1 MEINEYKAEK
11 IKACILFV
19 CVFVFFVY
27 VYDFVRSIS
36 VFSILSDSCA
46 PNEWDSNLPLIL
58 KRWASTPSLR
68 PFQSLGFQWRGDWL
82 KCSWLEALACKT
94 SKLESKSGNFN
105 STREKWIKV
114 KFIWQGL
121 SIWTLLN
128 LMDYFKFDYESPL
141 NAILTDQ
148 RRDEI
153 SLIGPNASWK
163 DSAADISNNF
173 TFNLIFA
180 SQSLPCM
187 YGICRARGEHE
198 WGCFS

>member
-68 PFQSLGFQWRGDWL
+68 PFQSLGFQ
-82 KCSWLEALACKT
+82 
-94 SKLESKSGNFN
+94 
-105 STREKWIKV
+105 
-114 KFIWQGL
+114 
-121 SIWTLLN
+121 
-128 LMDYFKFDYESPL
+128 
-141 NAILTDQ
+141 
-148 RRDEI
+148 
-153 SLIGPNASWK
+153 
-163 DSAADISNNF
+163 
-173 TFNLIFA
+173 
-180 SQSLPCM
+180 
-187 YGICRARGEHE
+187 
-198 WGCFS
+198 

>member
-1 MEINEYKAEK
+1 M
-11 IKACILFV
+11 
-19 CVFVFFVY
+19 
-27 VYDFVRSIS
+27 YDFDRSIS
-36 VFSILSDSCA
+36 VYSILSDSCA

-82 KCSWLEALACKT
+82 KCSWLEPLACKT
-94 SKLESKSGNFN
+94 SKLELKT
-105 STREKWIKV
+105 STAEGKWIKV

-121 SIWTLLN
+121 STWTLLSW
-128 LMDYFKFDYESPL
+128 MDYFKFDYESPL

-180 SQSLPCM
+180 SQSFLSACM
-187 YGICRARGEHE
+187 GYAGQVENMNGF
-198 WGCFS
+198 FSHSFLQYRRNFLTWIFVQKL